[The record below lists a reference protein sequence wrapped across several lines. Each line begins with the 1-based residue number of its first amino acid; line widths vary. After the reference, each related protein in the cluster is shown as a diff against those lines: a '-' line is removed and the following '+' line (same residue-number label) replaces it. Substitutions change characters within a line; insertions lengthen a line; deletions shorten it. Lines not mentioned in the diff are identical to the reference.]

1 MGFQG
6 TFCTFLNLE
15 ARGDCSSHYLGKRYI
30 NYPFPFVFHE
40 KKTQMGLEKL
50 EGEKIMTD
58 LFCVFL
64 FFGWTNST
72 QWSGSARL
80 CNKRKVIRKR
90 EIQGETLTLQALI
103 LFLHADEQN
112 LLVDG
117 FLPQGPVVSWA
128 APALLSTKALLW
140 GEGAGLRVLILF
152 QSPRRKWQQLPAIH
166 VLWKTADADQ
176 NV

>member
-1 MGFQG
+1 M
-6 TFCTFLNLE
+6 
-15 ARGDCSSHYLGKRYI
+15 R
-30 NYPFPFVFHE
+30 
-40 KKTQMGLEKL
+40 EKL
-50 EGEKIMTD
+50 NYKREGE
-58 LFCVFL
+58 
-64 FFGWTNST
+64 
-72 QWSGSARL
+72 
-80 CNKRKVIRKR
+80 
-90 EIQGETLTLQALI
+90 IQVETLTLQALV

-140 GEGAGLRVLILF
+140 GQRAGLRVLILV

-166 VLWKTADADQ
+166 VVWKTADADQ